1 MSTQSSF
8 SASLIDWTS
17 LGKVAGVSFVFGVAI
32 VVLFS
37 VGIIG
42 VSWMHGHDSPDAD
55 AARDR
60 GNSDA
65 GGQGSAVAA
74 NQPLGATLAVVCF
87 GLCTAAVVFG
97 LWLLIPQFHR

>member
-1 MSTQSSF
+1 MSAQTSL

-42 VSWMHGHDSPDAD
+42 VSWLRGHDAPDTD
-55 AARDR
+55 PDQNDVP
-60 GNSDA
+60 GS
-65 GGQGSAVAA
+65 GSAVAA

-87 GLCTAAVVFG
+87 GLCA
-97 LWLLIPQFHR
+97 